1 MGKRPRREKTSWT
14 PHRAVERPVRRFSFE
29 TPYRLALAYPSSYEV
44 GMSSLGFQRVYELVH
59 EADGWSAERFFTEG
73 AGVGDHGMPRSV
85 ESETALAEFGCV
97 AFSVSFEED
106 YVRLLELLRRAGIPW
121 RRRDRRRG
129 DPVVVLGG
137 ACAAINPLPM
147 AEFVDVFALGAA
159 ENLLGDLLGALAE
172 EEDRDGV
179 CERLAHRPGFFV
191 PAFHDP
197 EREELPEKLRK
208 LELTAEQMVS
218 PGHLPTTAVVTKR
231 TEFSSKFLVEMSR
244 GCPEKCRYCWATF
257 GMGKFRWHPTAFIL
271 DSLER
276 GRSVTDE
283 VGFVA
288 TAVGDHPEIG
298 RILTEAH
305 QAGFRSAVSSIRIP
319 AVTDEVL
326 APLFASGGRSITLA
340 PETGSDRL
348 RWALNKPIPNELLLQ
363 KVRLIFRHGFS
374 NLKLYFIVGLPGETM
389 DDVEAVLTLV
399 GDCRQI
405 LLEEGTPRGALG
417 HIHLGLNVLIPKP
430 YTPYQREA
438 MEETPSLKRKV
449 SRLQEGVASLPNVS
463 ISTMSIRQ
471 AVWQTYISRAGSDAA
486 DVLEEVAR
494 GTSVASAL
502 RRHAGRVQ
510 QEVYREFPGKLRWHF
525 LRTG

>member
-1 MGKRPRREKTSWT
+1 MGKRPRTGKSTWT
-14 PHRAVERPVRRFSFE
+14 PHRAVERPVRRFLSG
-29 TPYRLALAYPSSYEV
+29 TPYRLALAYPASYEV

-59 EADGWSAERFFTEG
+59 EADGWSAERFFTGG
-73 AGVGDHGMPRSV
+73 AGMSALGMPRSV
-85 ESETALAEFGCV
+85 ESEAPLTDFGCV

-106 YVRLLELLRRAGIPW
+106 YVHLLQLLLRGGVPLRW
-121 RRRDRRRG
+121 RERRRD

-159 ENLLGDLLGALAE
+159 ENLLADLLSALAE
-172 EEDRDGV
+172 EKDREAV
-179 CERLAHRPGFFV
+179 CERLASRPGFFV

-197 EREELPEKLRK
+197 EGADLPDKLRK
-208 LELTAEQMVS
+208 LELTAAQMAA
-218 PGHLPTTAVVTKR
+218 PGHLPTTAVVTER
-231 TEFSSKFLVEMSR
+231 TEFASKFLVEMSR

-257 GMGKFRWHPTAFIL
+257 GMGKFRWHPTQYIL
-271 DSLER
+271 ESLER

-305 QAGFRSAVSSIRIP
+305 QAGFRAAVSSIRIP

-326 APLFASGGRSITLA
+326 APLYAAGGRSITLA

-348 RWALNKPIPNELLLQ
+348 RRALNKPIPNELLLE
-363 KVRLIFRHGFS
+363 KVRLIFRHGFHH
-374 NLKLYFIVGLPGETM
+374 LKLYFIVGLPGETM
-389 DDVEAVLTLV
+389 DDVEAILTLA
-399 GDCRQI
+399 GDCRKI
-405 LLEEGTPRGALG
+405 LLEEGVPRGTVG

-438 MEETPSLKRKV
+438 MEEASSLKRKISV
-449 SRLQEGVASLPNVS
+449 LRKGATALPNVS

-471 AVWQTYISRAGSDAA
+471 AVWQTYVSRAGSDAA

-494 GTSVASAL
+494 GMNVAAAL
-502 RRHAGRVQ
+502 RRYGERVHE
-510 QEVYREFPGKLRWHF
+510 EVYRELAGTLRWHF